1 MRAQR
6 SFTCLPVSFS
16 SPPMT
21 FRRIYLFGHFNDDH
35 LLQTDKI
42 ISGPHKSDWTC
53 FLVVFVL
60 IRPFKLVICWALRV
74 NCTCTRIDYST
85 RLGIFIEG
93 RYILP
98 CPPNYRTCSSTW
110 EISTAN
116 IPVPWSNSM
125 CSIECK
131 GRCFRSEV
139 VGIISIQIKIRTAF
153 WVYCQTKEWQ
163 LIRFLFRSN
172 DDSL

>member
-21 FRRIYLFGHFNDDH
+21 FRRIYLFEHFNDDH

-98 CPPNYRTCSSTW
+98 CPPNYGTCSSTW
-110 EISTAN
+110 DYRHRLLLDKFMKY
-116 IPVPWSNSM
+116 PQL
-125 CSIECK
+125 
-131 GRCFRSEV
+131 RS
-139 VGIISIQIKIRTAF
+139 Q
-153 WVYCQTKEWQ
+153 
-163 LIRFLFRSN
+163 FLEATLCAVLNARADVS
-172 DDSL
+172 DRKL